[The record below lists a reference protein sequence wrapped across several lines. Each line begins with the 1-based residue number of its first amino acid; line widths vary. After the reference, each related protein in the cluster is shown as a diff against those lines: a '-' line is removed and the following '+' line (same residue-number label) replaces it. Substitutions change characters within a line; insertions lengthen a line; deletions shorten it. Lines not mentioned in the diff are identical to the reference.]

1 MSRYLLDTNICIH
14 FIKGDFGLENKVRQV
29 GLPNCF
35 ISELTI
41 AELLYG
47 IANSAP
53 DRQVSN
59 RQNLDKFL
67 RLFSAIRRLGLSSV
81 METYATQRV
90 HLKSIGRL
98 QGEFDMLIGSTAIAH
113 NLTLVTRNTKHFASM
128 PSIVLEDWVQ
138 EYQTGQGTISVAQP
152 RP

>member
-14 FIKGDFGLENKVRQV
+14 FIKGDFGLENKVWQV
-29 GLPNCF
+29 GLTNCF

-53 DRQVSN
+53 DRQASN

-67 RLFSAIRRLGLSSV
+67 RLFPAIRRLGLSNV
-81 METYATQRV
+81 LETYATQRA

-98 QGEFDMLIGSTAIAH
+98 QGEFDMLIGSTAIAYS
-113 NLTLVTRNTKHFASM
+113 LTLVTRNTKHFASM
-128 PSIVLEDWVQ
+128 PGIVLEDWTTSPSASTPFPAV
-138 EYQTGQGTISVAQP
+138 SPVL
-152 RP
+152 